1 MSNYRYIHPERKKA
15 FAVMSNHFSSKAIA
29 KSNGVSV
36 RTIQRV
42 TKRWRTTGQVA
53 KRSIAIGRPRILSSI
68 DVSVSRPMAIDLRN
82 LLIFSQYLEGLVE
95 RTPDIYLSELQSYL
109 EAARDIHVSEDT
121 IQRALCNRGWTRKKV
136 RNFPICEC
144 IAELRIQLTPVAEE
158 ADPEAQAMYEMLI
171 GDLYQPE

>member
-1 MSNYRYIHPERKKA
+1 NYRYIHPERKKA

-53 KRSIAIGRPRILSSI
+53 KRSIAIGRPRILSSM
-68 DVSVSRPMAIDLRN
+68 DVS
-82 LLIFSQYLEGLVE
+82 YLEGLVE

-121 IQRALCNRGWTRKKV
+121 IQRAL
-136 RNFPICEC
+136 
-144 IAELRIQLTPVAEE
+144 
-158 ADPEAQAMYEMLI
+158 
-171 GDLYQPE
+171 